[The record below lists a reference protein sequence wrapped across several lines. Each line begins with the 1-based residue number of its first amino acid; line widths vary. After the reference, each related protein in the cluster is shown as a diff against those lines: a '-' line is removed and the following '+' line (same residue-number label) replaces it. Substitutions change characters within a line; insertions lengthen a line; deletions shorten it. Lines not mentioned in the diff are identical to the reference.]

1 MHTDISIHTNT
12 FFSKTECE
20 QALATCSVVR
30 RLTNV
35 CSELRRFIYWCIQC
49 QKNGLE
55 NVLTLV
61 ITKTTL
67 IEVMVQSNRFCSI
80 HNVDHRKNF
89 YTMYI

>member
-35 CSELRRFIYWCIQC
+35 CSE
-49 QKNGLE
+49 
-55 NVLTLV
+55 
-61 ITKTTL
+61 
-67 IEVMVQSNRFCSI
+67 
-80 HNVDHRKNF
+80 
-89 YTMYI
+89 